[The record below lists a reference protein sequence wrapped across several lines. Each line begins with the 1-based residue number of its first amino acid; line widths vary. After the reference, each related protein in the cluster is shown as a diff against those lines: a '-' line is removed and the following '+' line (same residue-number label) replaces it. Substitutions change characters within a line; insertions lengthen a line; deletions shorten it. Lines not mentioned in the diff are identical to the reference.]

1 MSRGTVFS
9 HNHNKSMKRN
19 IIEPNV
25 AVKLSLKAYMSAK
38 KEFNQK
44 QEELFNK
51 DKTNHFPATVKAMQL
66 KETHHQV
73 FYTIINYYRDKVQ
86 DLNRFFNGSS
96 SIMTHVNPKRSMHVT
111 TGRIAAHLERSNATI
126 RKRLS
131 RLEEA
136 GIIKV
141 VFHGH
146 KKPLEIIF
154 NKNVCII
161 FDKCNL
167 ENISKSKF
175 LKEEQSGIYSINNEK
190 VQNKESTISR
200 TYNNNTITKT
210 SETTEADRYKNTSNL
225 IADYKILK
233 KAGTT
238 ETDLYSFSKKQIFNP
253 GVEEKV
259 LHKKVKERKKVP
271 AKKERK
277 EKTIKEIR
285 EARFQELKE
294 KVRIKQ
300 MTETEKT
307 QYYKEKNETNRLSKI
322 KEIRREALKHYSL
335 EFYAYLISE
344 LFPDKHLTSYYRID
358 TLNYISKYY
367 FAKAKSVKEMEF
379 LLTNYK
385 KRVDISKKWIEKYK
399 NKSDKGTFDTTYFYP
414 LAYLNIEK
422 TGKKYLSFVN
432 TEKFIKQKNEWG
444 KINGYN
450 RNTDKILIHKM
461 NKIVKEFKNG
471 FIDYKTA
478 LEKVEL
484 LSNKTDEY
492 IKQFNASYFGM
503 YKTMP
508 SN

>member
-1 MSRGTVFS
+1 
-9 HNHNKSMKRN
+9 MKRN
-19 IIEPNV
+19 IIQPEV

-38 KEFNQK
+38 KEFNKK
-44 QEELFNK
+44 QEELFKKGKQN
-51 DKTNHFPATVKAMQL
+51 FLPATVKALQL

-73 FYTIINYYRDKVQ
+73 FYTIINYYRDKVH

-96 SIMTHVNPKRSMHVT
+96 SIMTHVNPRRSMHVT

-175 LKEEQSGIYSINNEK
+175 LKDEESGIYSFIDGK
-190 VQNKESTISR
+190 VQNKESTISG
-200 TYNNNTITKT
+200 TYNNITITKT
-210 SETTEADRYKNTSNL
+210 SEITETDIQLSTNNLISKLLKNSGTTEADLNSYSNDL
-225 IADYKILK
+225 ASNERAKAEEEQKI
-233 KAGTT
+233 
-238 ETDLYSFSKKQIFNP
+238 
-253 GVEEKV
+253 
-259 LHKKVKERKKVP
+259 EREKVP

-277 EKTIKEIR
+277 GRTLKQIR
-285 EARFQELKE
+285 EERFQELKE
-294 KVRIKQ
+294 KARIRQ
-300 MTETEKT
+300 MTDAEKT
-307 QYYKEKNETNRLSKI
+307 QYYKEKNEKERTKKI
-322 KEIRREALKHYSL
+322 QNLKTEALIHYSL
-335 EFYAYLISE
+335 EFFAYLMSA
-344 LFPDKHLTSYYRID
+344 LFSDKYLSPHYRID
-358 TLNYISKYY
+358 TLNYISKHY

-399 NKSDKGTFDTTYFYP
+399 KESDKSSFDKTYFYP
-414 LAYLNIEK
+414 LAYLDIEK
-422 TGKKYLSFVN
+422 TGKKYLSFIN

-461 NKIVKEFKNG
+461 NKIVKELKNG

-478 LEKVEL
+478 LEKVES

-508 SN
+508 NMIKS

>member
-1 MSRGTVFS
+1 
-9 HNHNKSMKRN
+9 MKRN

-51 DKTNHFPATVKAMQL
+51 DKTNHFPATVKALQL

-73 FYTIINYYRDKVQ
+73 FYIIINYYREKLEN
-86 DLNRFFNGSS
+86 LNKLYNGSGN
-96 SIMTHVNPKRSMHVT
+96 IMTHVNPKRSMHVT

-136 GIIKV
+136 GILNV

-190 VQNKESTISR
+190 VQNKESTISG
-200 TYNNNTITKT
+200 TYNNITITKT
-210 SETTEADRYKNTSNL
+210 TETTEADIEKSTNNL
-225 IADYKILK
+225 TPNSKILK
-233 KAGTT
+233 KPGTT
-238 ETDLYSFSKKQIFNP
+238 ETDHTKLENRESSLR
-253 GVEEKV
+253 E
-259 LHKKVKERKKVP
+259 LKERKKVP

-277 EKTIKEIR
+277 GRTIKEIR
-285 EARFQELKE
+285 AAKFQELKE
-294 KVRIKQ
+294 KAVRKQ
-300 MTETEKT
+300 MTDAERKQYSLEKR
-307 QYYKEKNETNRLSKI
+307 EKYNSDRASELQKRKA
-322 KEIRREALKHYSL
+322 EALKHYSL
-335 EFYAYLISE
+335 EFFAYLMSA
-344 LFPDKHLTSYYRID
+344 LFSDKYLSPHYRRD

-367 FAKAKSVKEMEF
+367 FSKAKSITEMEN

-385 KRVDISKKWIEKYK
+385 KRIDISEKWIQTYRSKE
-399 NKSDKGTFDTTYFYP
+399 NKKFDTTYFFP
-414 LAYLNIEK
+414 KAYLNIEK
-422 TGKKYLSFVN
+422 TGKQYLSFAN
-432 TEKFIKQKNEWG
+432 TEKFIKQGQTWD

-450 RNTDKILIHKM
+450 RKTDQLLRHKL
-461 NKIVKEFKNG
+461 NKIAREMENG
-471 FIDYKTA
+471 FINYDTA
-478 LEKVEL
+478 LEKVKS
-484 LSNKTDEY
+484 LSSKTDEY
-492 IKQFNASYFGM
+492 VKQLNAKHFGM
-503 YKTMP
+503 YKTMK
-508 SN
+508 NH